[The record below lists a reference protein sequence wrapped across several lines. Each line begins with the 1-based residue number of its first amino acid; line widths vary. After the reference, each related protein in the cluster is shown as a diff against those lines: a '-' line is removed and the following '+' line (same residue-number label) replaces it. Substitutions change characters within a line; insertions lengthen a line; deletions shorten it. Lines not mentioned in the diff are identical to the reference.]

1 MSRALAAAWRSTAWL
16 LPQRSDYTGLRR
28 SWRGDLLAGL
38 TVGVVAL
45 PLALGF
51 GVASGVGATAGIV
64 TAIVAGIVAAV
75 FGGSSV
81 QVSGPTGAMA
91 VVLVPIVAHEG
102 AGAVASVAVIAG
114 VLVIAMGLSGLG
126 RMIQF
131 VPWPVL
137 EGFTVGI
144 AVTIALQQ
152 VPLLLGG
159 AKGAGFSVLDS
170 AWVAVR
176 QSSWS
181 TSADTV
187 LLGFLVVIVMTVWPR
202 VTRRVPA
209 SITAVVLVTAA
220 AGLLHLAVP
229 TIGALPHQLFRPAV
243 PALSPTVVRRL
254 FGPAVAVAILA
265 AIESLLSARVADA
278 MTGSTRTSDA
288 REMMG
293 QGLANMASGMFGGM
307 PATGAIARTAVNVR
321 AGARTRVAAITH
333 ALVIVAVILLA
344 APVVSRIPL
353 AVLGGVLVMTAAKMI
368 DYRRVINVI
377 RAHASEAV
385 VFVLTAVVTIAVNL
399 VTAIEVGLV
408 VAGWLALRAIASG
421 SGATQEELADHH
433 DGPVDESALLSD
445 HIAVFRLDGALFF
458 GAAPRF
464 LERFRQVNDVQV
476 VILRLKGLTF
486 IDATGAD
493 ALAQIIDEMEGRGI
507 TVLVKGARPEHGRI
521 LATAGALADLDA
533 KDHLFDDLDAAVTH
547 ARRHVHRAGTES
559 YSIATAVPAL
569 SDATEGEVGQL
580 RPST

>member
-1 MSRALAAAWRSTAWL
+1 VIWSLAATRQHLAKF
-16 LPQRSDYTGLRR
+16 LPEVSDYAGLRR

-91 VVLVPIVAHEG
+91 VVLVPIVVHDG
-102 AGAVASVAVIAG
+102 VGAVATVAIIAG
-114 VLVIAMGLSGLG
+114 VIVMAMGVCGFG

-152 VPLLLGG
+152 VPLLFGE
-159 AKGAGFSVLDS
+159 AKGTGSSVLDS
-170 AWVAVR
+170 AWIATKHA
-176 QSSWS
+176 SWS
-181 TSADTV
+181 TSGSTL
-187 LLGFLVVIVMTVWPR
+187 LLGGSVVAVMAVWPR
-202 VTRRVPA
+202 VTKRVPS
-209 SITAVVLVTAA
+209 SIVAVVVATLV
-220 AGLLHLAVP
+220 AVILNLSTP
-229 TIGALPHQLFRPAV
+229 TIGLLPHHLPVPSVPDLSPGVIRHLLG
-243 PALSPTVVRRL
+243 PAL
-254 FGPAVAVAILA
+254 AVAILA

-278 MTGSTRTSDA
+278 MTGSTKTSDR
-288 REMMG
+288 REMLG
-293 QGLANMASGMFGGM
+293 QGLANVVVGLFGGM

-333 ALVIVAVILLA
+333 SLVIVAVIMLA

-353 AVLGGVLVMTAAKMI
+353 PVLGGVLVVTAIKMV
-368 DYRRVINVI
+368 DHVRVLTVI
-377 RAHASEAV
+377 RTHASEAI
-385 VFVLTAVVTIAVNL
+385 VFGLTAVVTIAVNL

-408 VAGWLALRAIASG
+408 VAGLLALRAIAAG
-421 SGATQEELADHH
+421 SGATQEELPDHH
-433 DGPVDESALLSD
+433 DSPVDETALLSD

-464 LERFRQVNDVQV
+464 LEQFRQVEGVRV
-476 VILRLKGLTF
+476 VILRLRGLMF
-486 IDATGAD
+486 IDASGAE
-493 ALAQIIDEMEGRGI
+493 ALSRIIDELEGRRI
-507 TVLVKGARPEHGRI
+507 TVLIKGARSEHGRI
-521 LATAGALADLDA
+521 LGTAGILADLDS
-533 KDHLFDDLDAAVTH
+533 KGHLFDDLATAIAH
-547 ARRHVHRAGTES
+547 ARRHVHRSRLLGEAG
-559 YSIATAVPAL
+559 AA
-569 SDATEGEVGQL
+569 
-580 RPST
+580 

>member
-1 MSRALAAAWRSTAWL
+1 MLQSVAGAWRPAAQL
-16 LPQRSDYTGLRR
+16 LPGRSDYRGLRR

-102 AGAVASVAVIAG
+102 VGAVASVAIIAG
-114 VLVIAMGLSGLG
+114 LLVLIMGLAGLG
-126 RMIQF
+126 RLIQF

-152 VPLLLGG
+152 VPLLFGE
-159 AKGAGFSVLDS
+159 AKGTGSTVLAS
-170 AWVAVR
+170 AWQAVTRASWGTASATLLLGALVVAVM
-176 QSSWS
+176 
-181 TSADTV
+181 A
-187 LLGFLVVIVMTVWPR
+187 VWPR
-202 VTRRVPA
+202 VTKRVPS
-209 SITAVVLVTAA
+209 SIVAVVAVT
-220 AGLLHLAVP
+220 LLSVLLQLSVP
-229 TIGALPHQLFRPAV
+229 TIGALPHHLPA
-243 PALSPTVVRRL
+243 PRIPDLGPSAIGHLA
-254 FGPAVAVAILA
+254 GPAVAVAILA
-265 AIESLLSARVADA
+265 AIESLLSARVGDA
-278 MTGSTRTSDA
+278 MTGSTRTSDT
-288 REMMG
+288 REMLG
-293 QGLANMASGMFGGM
+293 QGLANVATGLFGGM

-333 ALVIVAVILLA
+333 SLVIISVILLA
-344 APVVSRIPL
+344 SSVVSRIPL
-353 AVLGGVLVMTAAKMI
+353 AVLGGVLVMTALKMV
-368 DYRRVINVI
+368 DHARVLLVV

-385 VFVLTAVVTIAVNL
+385 VFVITAGVTVALNL

-408 VAGWLALRAIASG
+408 VAGILTLRSIASG
-421 SGATQEELADHH
+421 SGATQEDLAEHH
-433 DGPVDESALLSD
+433 DGPVDATALLSD

-464 LERFRQVNDVQV
+464 LERFRQVEGVQV

-486 IDATGAD
+486 IDASGAD
-493 ALAQIIDEMEGRGI
+493 ALSRIIDELDRRGI
-507 TVLVKGARPEHGRI
+507 TVLIKGARAEHGRI
-521 LATAGALADLDA
+521 LTTAGVLAELDG
-533 KDHLFDDLDAAVTH
+533 KGHLFDDLDAAIAH
-547 ARRHVHRAGTES
+547 ARRHVDRHGTADE
-559 YSIATAVPAL
+559 IGAA
-569 SDATEGEVGQL
+569 
-580 RPST
+580 

>member
-1 MSRALAAAWRSTAWL
+1 MGRARRWSARL
-16 LPQRSDYTGLRR
+16 LPGRSDYTGLRR

-51 GVASGVGATAGIV
+51 GVASGVGARAGIV

-91 VVLVPIVAHEG
+91 VVLVPIVAHDG
-102 AGAVASVAVIAG
+102 AGAVASVAIIAG
-114 VLVIAMGLSGLG
+114 VIVLVMGLAGLG
-126 RMIQF
+126 RLIQF

-152 VPLLLGG
+152 VPLLLGES
-159 AKGAGFSVLDS
+159 KGSGSTVLGS
-170 AWVAVR
+170 AWRAVTR
-176 QSSWS
+176 ASWG
-181 TSADTV
+181 TAATTV
-187 LLGFLVVIVMTVWPR
+187 ILGALVVGVMAAWPR
-202 VTRRVPA
+202 VTRRVPS
-209 SITAVVLVTAA
+209 SIVAVVVVTVLAV
-220 AGLLHLAVP
+220 LLHLSVP
-229 TIGALPHQLFRPAV
+229 TIGALPHHLPAPRIPDLGLPAIRRLAG
-243 PALSPTVVRRL
+243 PAL
-254 FGPAVAVAILA
+254 AVAILA

-278 MTGSTRTSDA
+278 MTGSTRTSDS
-288 REMMG
+288 REMLG
-293 QGLANMASGMFGGM
+293 QGLANVATGLFGGM

-333 ALVIVAVILLA
+333 SLVIVTVILLA
-344 APVVSRIPL
+344 SPLVTRIPL
-353 AVLGGVLVMTAAKMI
+353 AVLGGVLVVTAVKMV
-368 DYRRVINVI
+368 DHARVLSVV

-385 VFVLTAVVTIAVNL
+385 VFALTAVVTVAVDL

-408 VAGWLALRAIASG
+408 VAGILALRSIASG

-433 DGPVDESALLSD
+433 DGPVDATALLSD

-464 LERFRQVNDVQV
+464 LEQFRQVEGVRV

-486 IDATGAD
+486 IDASGAD
-493 ALAQIIDEMEGRGI
+493 ALARIIDELDRRGT
-507 TVLVKGARPEHGRI
+507 TVLIKGARAEHGPI
-521 LATAGALADLDA
+521 LTTAGVLADLDA
-533 KDHLFDDLDAAVTH
+533 RGHLFDDLDAAIAH
-547 ARRHVHRAGTES
+547 ARRHVDRQGRVEEIGA
-559 YSIATAVPAL
+559 A
-569 SDATEGEVGQL
+569 
-580 RPST
+580 